1 MVKTE
6 SGLQVDCRDHFY
18 IHNLWQ
24 LYMKKTFFN
33 HSIQIIKK
41 TLWIA
46 PFVSFILGYMIMKV
60 FIPEPILPVPSVVG
74 KNIIDTIDTLSH
86 HNLSVKIISKKE
98 DETIKEVKTIQQIP
112 AAGTPVKPRQTIH
125 LIISE
130 PTKTLLMPT
139 LMNMDEKTWKRSLHN
154 YKKIIVPIITDQS
167 HYISQCIAQ
176 LPEKNSSLESTCTL
190 YITTAEDTYIVP
202 HFIDRSV
209 FEVEDILKKNGIPYT
224 FYEESRR
231 PHHSLLETAR
241 IIEHQ
246 PVAGTLF
253 SIKNPPKLYL
263 TIQY

>member
-18 IHNLWQ
+18 INNLWQ
-24 LYMKKTFFN
+24 LYMKKIVN
-33 HSIQIIKK
+33 HSIRIIKK
-41 TLWIA
+41 TLWIT
-46 PFVSFILGYMIMKV
+46 PFISFILGYMVMKV
-60 FIPEPILPVPSVVG
+60 FIPEPILPVPSVIG
-74 KNIIDTIDTLSH
+74 KNIVDTIDILSH

-98 DETIKEVKTIQQIP
+98 DATIKEVKTIQQIP

-139 LMNMDEKTWKRSLHN
+139 LMNMDEKTWSNSLHN
-154 YKKIIVPIITDQS
+154 YKKIIVPIIPRES
-167 HYISQCIAQ
+167 HYISKCIAQ
-176 LPEKNSSLESTCTL
+176 LPEKNSCLESTCTL
-190 YITTAEDTYIVP
+190 YVTAVEDTYIIP
-202 HFIDRSV
+202 NFIDHSV
-209 FEVEDILKKNGIPYT
+209 FEVEDILKKNTISYT

-241 IIEHQ
+241 IVEQQ

-263 TIQY
+263 TIEY